1 MVYHIALSIVFKYH
15 IKYILK
21 YRFSPKFNMIGVL
34 CYGPH
39 FGRKMWGVKWEFL
52 KDKTN

>member
-1 MVYHIALSIVFKYH
+1 MIWIILENYNSPPDTHSYHGQRYC
-15 IKYILK
+15 YY
-21 YRFSPKFNMIGVL
+21 YRT
-34 CYGPH
+34 H